1 MIAFINSPFQAYVLR
16 CYLSSLKIAEPITVI
31 IREYNNNK
39 ELSDNN
45 AIKQC
50 LIGKNIDY
58 IIIRNGISKFK
69 IFLIFYKVFFAKL
82 IIIGDLLNK
91 FNTFFLMFKFKKID
105 TLLLEDGTSF
115 HVDNAEIYA
124 EIIKHS
130 IDNGF
135 CISGIPDNKYGE
147 FKIKLGQNY
156 PLPLSDKNKLLYKS
170 TDKFIILGS
179 PLIEHNVSSENDY
192 DNDLEQLISYV
203 EGSNVLGD
211 IVYFRHRRE
220 KEERLRT
227 VLSRITNTKCDIRR
241 STIGFDIDLLSSQMN
256 HYLNDKVLI
265 SFPSTAIL
273 VLAQNNLLYGCKKLC
288 LKKSSIISNAAFQER
303 SDRIFDLCLEL
314 LIKKGINHVVL

>member
-16 CYLSSLKIAEPITVI
+16 CYLSSLKIAGPITVV

-45 AIKQC
+45 AIKHC
-50 LIGKNIDY
+50 LTGKNINY

-69 IFLIFYKVFFAKL
+69 IFLIFYKIFFSKL

-91 FNTFFLMFKFKKID
+91 FNTFFLIFKFKNID

-130 IDNGF
+130 INNGY

-147 FKIKLGQNY
+147 FRIKLGQNY

-179 PLIEHNVSSENDY
+179 PLIEHNVCSANDY
-192 DNDLEQLISYV
+192 NNDLQQSFDNIE
-203 EGSNVLGD
+203 NW
-211 IVYFRHRRE
+211 
-220 KEERLRT
+220 
-227 VLSRITNTKCDIRR
+227 
-241 STIGFDIDLLSSQMN
+241 STTID
-256 HYLNDKVLI
+256 
-265 SFPSTAIL
+265 
-273 VLAQNNLLYGCKKLC
+273 
-288 LKKSSIISNAAFQER
+288 
-303 SDRIFDLCLEL
+303 
-314 LIKKGINHVVL
+314 